1 MFIRRAYHYVWR
13 FLAMPGLWNR
23 VGFLLKSAIC
33 RGFIRRSFGSGNHVL
48 TNYCLKLQLK
58 VKAECYLVF
67 PHPSSDKQ
75 GKVTLSNCA
84 YHIVERINTLASSM
98 WGEDFGR
105 LTIDPKTGQVR
116 AFGENGVIDLS
127 GLFREKEVAFFASP
141 SFLLLPEHPMEEML
155 TAARNHHIALSAK
168 HCGRSLYAIAVNRS
182 MMKDPLLKR
191 ALCCLT
197 AYEDLTTKTKWSQ
210 YDNVKIVHGG
220 CFGEHER
227 SPAVEGV
234 SSLNGKRSSVSPIY
248 LNKALLEVLYFP
260 VDTDRIDGSPE
271 RMRQALLAQREHS
284 TVPWIFNVLINQ
296 IEYRMGKEVMDSFP
310 PEVHLSMTGRC
321 NIECRFCSY
330 IHDTAKDD
338 RVEITQIQ
346 NLDFLE
352 YLHTVRLS
360 SGLGE
365 PTTNP
370 NLGAVVEY
378 LTTEFPHIDI
388 NFATNGVSLSKSGVL
403 EQLIDR
409 VTYINVSLN
418 AATRQTWKVLCCGD
432 LFDRVCSNLKQL
444 HRAKRKAG
452 ALFPLVYG
460 SMVLTTTN
468 IRELPDMPK
477 LCRSLGIDRFTGIPF
492 FAVNYDQLDKYGADE
507 TFHRCYNEYDR
518 VYEQTIEEALR
529 HRVSIEIPVPQNKKR
544 VRFGVELRGF
554 YDFAGIEELPPRLD
568 ILVDGL
574 RYEAPDPKACPE
586 IWKIAYIANTHVDSF
601 DRTLTHYL
609 YPCLGPL
616 SVVDFSMKT
625 PFRFPVRDGFLE
637 LWNSPL
643 YKGLRKAQVTPGE
656 SRICDLCR
664 NIDSRD
670 PSHFEKLEGLLNDL
684 ESQLAAGAADDPPLY
699 EET

>member
-1 MFIRRAYHYVWR
+1 
-13 FLAMPGLWNR
+13 
-23 VGFLLKSAIC
+23 
-33 RGFIRRSFGSGNHVL
+33 VL
-48 TNYCLKLQLK
+48 TNYCLRPQLK
-58 VKAECYLVF
+58 AKAECYLVF

-75 GKVTLSNCA
+75 GKVTLSSCA
-84 YHIVERINTLASSM
+84 YKIVERINTLASSI
-98 WGEDFGR
+98 WGGDYGR
-105 LTIDPKTGQVR
+105 LSIDPKTVQIR
-116 AFGENGVIDLS
+116 AFGGNGGIDPS
-127 GLFREKEVAFFASP
+127 GLSREKEVVFFVNP
-141 SFLLLPEHPMEEML
+141 SFLLLPEHPLEEMFA
-155 TAARNHHIALSAK
+155 AARNHHIALVTK

-182 MMKDPLLKR
+182 MMKDPLLKH
-191 ALCCLT
+191 ALSCLI
-197 AYEDLTTKTKWSQ
+197 AYEDPTPEMKWSQ
-210 YDNVKIVHGG
+210 YDNVKLVHGG
-220 CFGEHER
+220 CFGEYEL

-234 SSLNGKRSSVSPIY
+234 SSLNGKRSSVSPFY
-248 LNKALLEVLYFP
+248 FNKALLEVLYFP
-260 VDTDRIDGSPE
+260 ADTAQIDGSPE

-310 PEVHLSMTGRC
+310 PEFHLSMTGRC

-330 IHDTAKDD
+330 IHDTAKDN
-338 RVEITQIQ
+338 RVGMGQIQ

-370 NLGAVVEY
+370 NLGAIVEC
-378 LTTEFPHIDI
+378 LATEFPHINI
-388 NFATNGVSLSKSGVL
+388 NFSTNGVSLNRNGVL
-403 EQLIDR
+403 EQLINR
-409 VTYINVSLN
+409 VTYLNVSLN
-418 AATRQTWKVLCCGD
+418 AATRRTWKALCHRD

-444 HRAKRKAG
+444 HCAKRKAN

-468 IRELPDMPK
+468 ICELPDMPK

-492 FAVNYDQLDKYGADE
+492 FAVNYKQSDKYGAAE
-507 TFHRCYNEYDR
+507 TFHQCYNEYER

-529 HRVSIEIPVPQNKKR
+529 HRVSIEIPVPQSKKR

-554 YDFAGIEELPPRLD
+554 HDFAGIEELPPRLD

-574 RYEAPDPKACPE
+574 RYETPDLKACPE
-586 IWKIAYIANTHVDSF
+586 IWKIAYISNTHADSF
-601 DRTLTHYL
+601 NQAATHYL

-616 SVVDFSMKT
+616 SVADFSMKV
-625 PFRFPVRDGFLE
+625 PFGFPVRDVFLR

-643 YKGLRKAQVTPGE
+643 YKGLRKAQVMPGG

-670 PSHFEKLEGLLNDL
+670 PSHFKELEGLLNGF
-684 ESQLAAGAADDPPLY
+684 ESQLGISSVDALPL
-699 EET
+699 